1 MVWLAS
7 CHMKAWRTK
16 GKHKQH
22 RTHAQSRNLDVPAQT
37 CVKKDCRCMMPCH
50 IVSLQSVRCHYITSG
65 RRTETRLLSKMK
77 SEQRPHMAASLSP
90 SLRAHSSMAED
101 ADDKLSGVQR
111 TNSRKRARASL
122 DMLSGP
128 ARFLKHVGPQIIA
141 YLPVAVSSTD
151 LTGDAQPVTRM
162 STFFRCHSRPWRVDS
177 SYHIYVEWSL
187 Q

>member
-1 MVWLAS
+1 
-7 CHMKAWRTK
+7 
-16 GKHKQH
+16 
-22 RTHAQSRNLDVPAQT
+22 
-37 CVKKDCRCMMPCH
+37 
-50 IVSLQSVRCHYITSG
+50 
-65 RRTETRLLSKMK
+65 
-77 SEQRPHMAASLSP
+77 
-90 SLRAHSSMAED
+90 MAED

-128 ARFLKHVGPQIIA
+128 ERFLKHVGPQIIA

-177 SYHIYVEWSL
+177 SYRIYVEWSL